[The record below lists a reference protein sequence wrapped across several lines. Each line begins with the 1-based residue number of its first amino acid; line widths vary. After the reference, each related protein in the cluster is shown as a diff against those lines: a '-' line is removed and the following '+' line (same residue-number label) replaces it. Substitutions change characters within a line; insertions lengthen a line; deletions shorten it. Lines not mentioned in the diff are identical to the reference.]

1 MNIAWKKIA
10 IKHIY
15 ERTRSEREILLAH
28 KSQAKAG
35 VVESEDYG
43 IQK

>member
-1 MNIAWKKIA
+1 MKKIA

-15 ERTRSEREILLAH
+15 ERTSSKKENFHVAIQKRSE
-28 KSQAKAG
+28 KKAR
-35 VVESEDYG
+35 VESEDYG